1 MTRMGKVVA
10 TLLVAAALCA
20 APAHAQSFP
29 SRPIHIVVPFPP
41 GGAADLSS
49 RLIADQMSQ
58 ALGQPVIVD
67 NRPGASTAIGNEL
80 VAKSAPDGHTLL
92 VTFPSFLISSMLRKV
107 PYDPLKDFKGVS
119 QVISVPMGI
128 AVAMTVPAKS
138 LEELIALAK
147 AKPGSIAYGTP
158 GSGTTQHIAVEM
170 LKLRT
175 GADFTHAPFTG
186 EAPALNA
193 VAGGHVPMALVNASA
208 IAPFAKGGKVRA
220 LVVTTRDRADVLPDV
235 PSYAEVG
242 FADLVV
248 TNWAG
253 IVVPA
258 ATPAPV
264 IARLNAEIVKAL
276 RNPEVQ
282 EKLKALGMQPAPS
295 TPEQYD
301 AFLQSESARYA
312 KVVREAGIKAD

>member
-1 MTRMGKVVA
+1 MTRRTTVVA
-10 TLLVAAALCA
+10 MLMMLAGVCA
-20 APAHAQSFP
+20 APAQAQSFP
-29 SRPIHIVVPFPP
+29 SRPIHVVVPFPP

-58 ALGQPVIVD
+58 GLGQPVIVD
-67 NRPGASTAIGNEL
+67 NRPGGSTVIGNEI
-80 VAKSAPDGHTLL
+80 VARSAPDGHTLL

-107 PYDPLKDFKGVS
+107 PYDPLKDFKAVS

-128 AVAMTVPAKS
+128 AVSIALPVKS
-138 LEELIALAK
+138 FDELLALAK

-158 GSGTTQHIAVEM
+158 GTGTTQHIAVEM
-170 LKLRT
+170 LKQRA
-175 GADFTHAPFTG
+175 GVDFTHAPFQG

-208 IAPFAKGGKVRA
+208 IAPFAKAGKVRA

-235 PSYAEVG
+235 PTYREVG
-242 FADLVV
+242 FADLEV

-258 ATPAPV
+258 QTPAPV

-282 EKLKALGMQPAPS
+282 DKLKTLGMQPAPG
-295 TPEQYD
+295 TPEQFG
-301 AFLQSESARYA
+301 AFLQSEAARYA
-312 KVVREAGIKAD
+312 KVVREAGIKAE